1 MRNEMAAVFIQWSPP
16 SGPPSDGRVVPGR
29 EPKPASLAEAKRR
42 SSRGRRHAA
51 SGRQGAT
58 WGRGATVTP
67 PARPQLLPDLPA
79 PGVLPET
86 SAAPGPLPGG
96 GAETKRFLSKGLGES
111 GKEAPAFQ
119 GALEREGGVLLR
131 LRARPARRRPQARG
145 PPLRNRGLDWPTHLP
160 KPSKPPRSLAGA
172 HSKRAE
178 SGFWAPPPAQRASKR
193 FVLRRRG
200 CTPLLRTRSISA
212 GYGGRGEHPN
222 SSRCLFWPHL
232 PPQCGP
238 PTPAR
243 RRAFRSG
250 GGALRADGAE
260 GPAARG
266 TANGDPG
273 PQLLQTFSERP
284 GGPGLLLAPTQLVA
298 GRGNAWPGPLSP
310 DGFFLPLVRASRTA
324 ARAARGQ
331 GALASRSP
339 RPARGR
345 YARGL
350 EVGPAAA
357 SRAVGLGASP
367 LLFLGPGVPVWAW
380 DEAQS
385 KRPLGADRSRGRRLP
400 RSGPN
405 CSTLRSGPAR
415 SPLGARRAGGLCQG
429 AVLGR
434 HELSLL
440 PPLRPRP
447 RLPRWQL
454 AREVAARAVHRELG
468 SRTPLNRWLYGS
480 GSESPRKRRS
490 EGGRVRVQP
499 AGPRRASRPGTNAR
513 WAGSGHRARGSVH
526 AARKVGAGRACSL
539 GPRSW
544 QGRPCEPGTPSDRF
558 KVTCDAR
565 LGRAHNPALTPA
577 GSLAKSAC
585 SAAND
590 APGDPRDGRTTQ
602 VPHPRDGSGLTSF
615 AGEGR
620 EGVGSRGR
628 GREGWQ
634 RRAPSAPPTPGVEAG
649 EAPRP
654 RGCAPPG
661 DSSEDRGGEVWRGPW
676 GAHPRGGA
684 YGVAPSP
691 PGLGRPRP
699 SGSRGAPRAARGHG
713 SPPGALAP
721 RAPSAALPGRAG
733 ERERGPPRTRALS
746 RQGRRRGR
754 PLREAAAEGRP
765 GSPRTA
771 AGSGAARTGR
781 GADPG
786 CSGLRGAPGPA
797 PARSPELSSSRRA
810 VSGAVR
816 PNGFIRRGPPL

>member
-67 PARPQLLPDLPA
+67 PARPPADRRAASRLLPDLPA

-160 KPSKPPRSLAGA
+160 KPSKPPRSLAEVYRLDTGGG
-172 HSKRAE
+172 E
-178 SGFWAPPPAQRASKR
+178 SIQTPVAVSSGPTSPRNVGPPP
-193 FVLRRRG
+193 
-200 CTPLLRTRSISA
+200 
-212 GYGGRGEHPN
+212 
-222 SSRCLFWPHL
+222 
-232 PPQCGP
+232 PPG
-238 PTPAR
+238 AR
-243 RRAFRSG
+243 HSGVG
-250 GGALRADGAE
+250 GGTARGR
-260 GPAARG
+260 AARG

-577 GSLAKSAC
+577 GSLAKSVC

-602 VPHPRDGSGLTSF
+602 VPHPRDGSGLASF

-654 RGCAPPG
+654 GGCAPPG

>member
-1 MRNEMAAVFIQWSPP
+1 MRNEMAEVFIQWSPP
-16 SGPPSDGRVVPGR
+16 SGPPPDGQVVPGR
-29 EPKPASLAEAKRR
+29 EPKRASLAEAKRR

-67 PARPQLLPDLPA
+67 PAGRRAASRAFFYFSSSCLLPNLPT
-79 PGVLPET
+79 PGALPET
-86 SAAPGPLPGG
+86 SAAPGPLPWG
-96 GAETKRFLSKGLGES
+96 GAETKRFLPKGLGAS

-131 LRARPARRRPQARG
+131 LCALPARRRPRARC
-145 PPLRNRGLDWPTHLP
+145 PPLRNRGLDEAFEASQEPRGSAPPAPEAAGSQRGSGPPPPTQPAP
-160 KPSKPPRSLAGA
+160 KP
-172 HSKRAE
+172 
-178 SGFWAPPPAQRASKR
+178 
-193 FVLRRRG
+193 FVLRRAPRVYPAPENQKYIG
-200 CTPLLRTRSISA
+200 WI
-212 GYGGRGEHPN
+212 RGEGRASKLQSP
-222 SSRCLFWPHL
+222 SLLAATS

-238 PTPAR
+238 PPAR
-243 RRAFRSG
+243 RPAFRSG
-250 GGALRADGAE
+250 GGE
-260 GPAARG
+260 GGTARGRRRVRTASSPTRPESGRAARG

-284 GGPGLLLAPTQLVA
+284 GGPGLLLPPTQLVA

-324 ARAARGQ
+324 ARAARGP

-339 RPARGR
+339 PPARGR

-385 KRPLGADRSRGRRLP
+385 KRPLGADRSRRHRLP

-405 CSTLRSGPAR
+405 CSTLRSGTSAEPPLGPGAQGACQPQPAR
-415 SPLGARRAGGLCQG
+415 Q
-429 AVLGR
+429 
-434 HELSLL
+434 
-440 PPLRPRP
+440 
-447 RLPRWQL
+447 
-454 AREVAARAVHRELG
+454 VAAGLG
-468 SRTPLNRWLYGS
+468 SERPW
-480 GSESPRKRRS
+480 KRRS
-490 EGGRVRVQP
+490 EGGRVRVKP
-499 AGPRRASRPGTNAR
+499 AGRRRASRPGTNAR

-577 GSLAKSAC
+577 GSLAKSVC

-602 VPHPRDGSGLTSF
+602 VPHPRDGSGMTSF
-615 AGEGR
+615 AGQGR
-620 EGVGSRGR
+620 ERVGSRER

-634 RRAPSAPPTPGVEAG
+634 RRAQSAPPTPSVRAG

-661 DSSEDRGGEVWRGPW
+661 DSSEDRRGEAWRGTW

-691 PGLGRPRP
+691 LGLGRPRP
-699 SGSRGAPRAARGHG
+699 SRSRGAPRAARGHG

-721 RAPSAALPGRAG
+721 RAPSAARPGRAG
-733 ERERGPPRTRALS
+733 ERARPPADPSALAAGQAARAPSSRSGRRTPGIPAIRGRLGGGEDWP
-746 RQGRRRGR
+746 RRGR
-754 PLREAAAEGRP
+754 
-765 GSPRTA
+765 
-771 AGSGAARTGR
+771 
-781 GADPG
+781 G

-797 PARSPELSSSRRA
+797 PARSPELSSSRRT

-816 PNGFIRRGPPL
+816 PNGFIRRGQPL